1 MSAPVVS
8 DTEVEALAAGDAAAA
23 PAPAAGK
30 KRTPPLTVPKKLELI
45 LDARLVIP
53 VSAHTNLTDE
63 VVDAAAQTD
72 IPAAAI
78 AEYVGYG
85 VDPSSGRVI
94 VFVHDTAGKRIR
106 LANFS
111 KVWNKPGGVA
121 WTTAAQ
127 TLIQRHGAE
136 EFKANGVRWDK
147 MMDEPGMYKMITV
160 DGKRIKIPAAP
171 SDVILGSL
179 PRRSR
184 APPAVPHAAPPA
196 EPPAAPVAK
205 PRAKPRAKAK
215 SQASGT
221 PSVET
226 AVPPA
231 VTPAPAA
238 PPPVERPPVEGSA
251 PSAAE
256 VWLTQMTPALWADAL
271 RPPPEAPASCKRP
284 LTNGAAPP
292 AKTQRSVGSLLVEIA
307 GTHPPA
313 APAADFAAALRT
325 HVLGQDNAFAGW
337 PAALREAFPTAVIR
351 AHSVLAAC
359 HTAIAAAAAAASM
372 DDEDDEDD
380 SEALAS
386 VLARAAGAGLAAAA
400 QKAEQVAAFE
410 QRAADPTALARW
422 VAEHNLGGL
431 LRYIA
436 DGTKA

>member
-1 MSAPVVS
+1 
-8 DTEVEALAAGDAAAA
+8 
-23 PAPAAGK
+23 
-30 KRTPPLTVPKKLELI
+30 
-45 LDARLVIP
+45 
-53 VSAHTNLTDE
+53 
-63 VVDAAAQTD
+63 
-72 IPAAAI
+72 
-78 AEYVGYG
+78 
-85 VDPSSGRVI
+85 
-94 VFVHDTAGKRIR
+94 
-106 LANFS
+106 
-111 KVWNKPGGVA
+111 
-121 WTTAAQ
+121 
-127 TLIQRHGAE
+127 
-136 EFKANGVRWDK
+136 

-184 APPAVPHAAPPA
+184 AAHDATAEPPAALPAAPPAGPPAGPPA
-196 EPPAAPVAK
+196 EPPAKPATK

-215 SQASGT
+215 PQANGT
-221 PSVET
+221 PS
-226 AVPPA
+226 AAPPA
-231 VTPAPAA
+231 VTPASAA
-238 PPPVERPPVEGSA
+238 PPHVERPPVEGSA

>member
-1 MSAPVVS
+1 
-8 DTEVEALAAGDAAAA
+8 
-23 PAPAAGK
+23 
-30 KRTPPLTVPKKLELI
+30 
-45 LDARLVIP
+45 
-53 VSAHTNLTDE
+53 
-63 VVDAAAQTD
+63 
-72 IPAAAI
+72 
-78 AEYVGYG
+78 
-85 VDPSSGRVI
+85 
-94 VFVHDTAGKRIR
+94 
-106 LANFS
+106 
-111 KVWNKPGGVA
+111 
-121 WTTAAQ
+121 
-127 TLIQRHGAE
+127 
-136 EFKANGVRWDK
+136 
-147 MMDEPGMYKMITV
+147 
-160 DGKRIKIPAAP
+160 
-171 SDVILGSL
+171 
-179 PRRSR
+179 
-184 APPAVPHAAPPA
+184 
-196 EPPAAPVAK
+196 
-205 PRAKPRAKAK
+205 
-215 SQASGT
+215 
-221 PSVET
+221 
-226 AVPPA
+226 
-231 VTPAPAA
+231 
-238 PPPVERPPVEGSA
+238 VERPPVEGSA